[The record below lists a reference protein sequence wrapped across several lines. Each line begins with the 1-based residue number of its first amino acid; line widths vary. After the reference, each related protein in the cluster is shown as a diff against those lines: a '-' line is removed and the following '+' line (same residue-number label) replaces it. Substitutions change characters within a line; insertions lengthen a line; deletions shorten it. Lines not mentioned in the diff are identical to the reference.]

1 MRLEFT
7 SSGGKTVIRAVQ
19 EDGDCETGPRQEG
32 PGTTITY
39 SGEPIEFDY
48 EVTDIHPDL
57 LGLLCL
63 TIFYPFVGERV
74 VFPMPVSPRLEEA
87 FRNSNFKRQ
96 FRFDNVDSSVE
107 MYSGS
112 KMALSFGGGIDSSSL
127 RTMFPEAYVVHE
139 AHYRRGRLV
148 PSNTHRVVHEMGLD
162 RGRVV
167 TSNQRYVSK
176 PEGWHG
182 WTCAFATTLL
192 LATDHDFGIILM
204 GSTLRGTLLRGGTG
218 YVDRFRARDWHGAT
232 GNFWQSAFNAVG
244 IPVFSPVC
252 GASAFLTMKLSL
264 DLIRAGDVFYCA
276 RQDGGACGECWKCFR
291 RDLIR
296 AVVDP
301 EHFPQWAPYDRLAIH
316 NLLEQDP
323 LSDGYV
329 FSFARGR
336 VGGTLPR
343 FIRSRVEDLQ
353 AIESQWPLRVH
364 TGTFD
369 FCDDRWR
376 SMIRE
381 RVLKHLNPMRSED
394 IADLETW
401 TSARWARERS
411 RIRHMFAVGE
421 SLAYAAAR
429 RARHRLRP

>member
-1 MRLEFT
+1 MRFEFA
-7 SSGGKTVIRAVQ
+7 SGGQRTVLRAVR
-19 EDGDCETGPRQEG
+19 EDGDREQGPRQEG

-39 SGEPIEFDY
+39 SGESIEFDY

-148 PSNTHRVVHEMGLD
+148 PSDTHRVVHEMGLD

-167 TSNQRYVSK
+167 ASNQRYVSK
-176 PEGWHG
+176 PGGWHG

-192 LATDHDFGIILM
+192 LATDRDFGIILM
-204 GSTLRGTLLRGGTG
+204 GSTLRDTLLRGGTG
-218 YVDRFRARDWHGAT
+218 YFDRFRARGWHGAT

-264 DLIRAGDVFYCA
+264 DLMRAGDVSYCA
-276 RQDGGACGECWKCFR
+276 RQDGGACGECPKCLR

-301 EHFPQWAPYDRLAIH
+301 EHSPQWAPYDRLVIRDF
-316 NLLEQDP
+316 LEKDP
-323 LSDGYV
+323 LDDGHV

-336 VGGTLPR
+336 VGGMPP
-343 FIRSRVEDLQ
+343 FIRSRIEDLQ
-353 AIESQWPLRVH
+353 EIESQWPLRVH
-364 TGTFD
+364 TGAFD
-369 FCDDRWR
+369 FCDHRWR
-376 SMIRE
+376 PMIRE
-381 RVLKHLNPMRSED
+381 RVLENLDPMRPED
-394 IADLETW
+394 VADLETW
-401 TSARWARERS
+401 TSVRRARERS
-411 RIRHMFAVGE
+411 RIRRMFAAGE
-421 SLAYAAAR
+421 SLAYAVAR
-429 RARHRLRP
+429 RAHSRLRP